1 MTRFTL
7 GKDAPRGITQHSHTT
22 RFNTLRPQPT
32 NVGWGLSV
40 NVSRETIAGMATER
54 PQARRRNYLR
64 WYRGLVPKC
73 VG

>member
-32 NVGWGLSV
+32 TVGWGLSV
-40 NVSRETIAGMATER
+40 NVSRETIADNRHDQKWKRIG
-54 PQARRRNYLR
+54 
-64 WYRGLVPKC
+64 
-73 VG
+73 